1 MMESIILILVM
12 IGTFIVGYLIINLMI
27 GLFNGDLERRYRSFM
42 RKRRKRFR

>member
-12 IGTFIVGYLIINLMI
+12 IGTFIVGYLMINLMI
-27 GLFNGDLERRYRSFM
+27 DLFNGDLERRCRGFM